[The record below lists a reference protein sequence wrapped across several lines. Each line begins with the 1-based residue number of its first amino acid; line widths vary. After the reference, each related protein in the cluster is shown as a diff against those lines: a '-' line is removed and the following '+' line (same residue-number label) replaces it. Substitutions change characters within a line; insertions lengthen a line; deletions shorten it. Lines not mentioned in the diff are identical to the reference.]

1 MYRERE
7 SEKKVTVNLYGNNR
21 LKKKEKYE
29 DEKKVMI
36 RIKKNGDSGFYLVRT
51 IKSLE

>member
-36 RIKKNGDSGFYLVRT
+36 RIKKWRFWLLSG
-51 IKSLE
+51 KNNQEP